1 MREKRNYISKLIIA
15 FICFFGIGRFFSLI
29 INLIGLDVQKFN
41 YVDLAYYDTFI
52 ELVLTI
58 IVIILYKKCLRKD
71 IVLFK
76 LNKKDYI
83 NKILNYLVL
92 FIGVKISSS
101 LISGFLSVI
110 LGYEIVDSEN
120 QSAVINLV
128 KSAPLMMMISTT
140 ILAPIVEEGVF
151 RLSLR
156 KIIDN
161 KTVFILISGLIFGL
175 MHIFPTDL
183 SLDFALIQSI
193 TYVTMGFFLAYT
205 YVETNNIWIVIS
217 IHAINNLISMLSILA
232 FM

>member
-41 YVDLAYYDTFI
+41 YVDIAYYDTFI

-92 FIGVKISSS
+92 FIVVKISSS

-128 KSAPLMMMISTT
+128 KSAPLMMMISTV

-161 KTVFILISGLIFGL
+161 KTIFILISGLIFGL

-183 SLDFALIQSI
+183 SLDFALIQAI

-217 IHAINNLISMLSILA
+217 IHAINNLISMLA

>member
-1 MREKRNYISKLIIA
+1 MREKREYISKLIIA
-15 FICFFGIGRFFSLI
+15 FICFFEIGRFFSLI
-29 INLIGLDVQKFN
+29 ISLIGLKVQKFN

-52 ELVLTI
+52 ELILTI
-58 IVIILYKKCLRKD
+58 IIILLYKKCLRKD

-83 NKILNYLVL
+83 NKILNYFVL
-92 FIGVKISSS
+92 FIAIKISSS
-101 LISGFLSVI
+101 LITGFLSVI
-110 LGYEIVDSEN
+110 LGYDLVDSEN
-120 QSAVINLV
+120 QSAIISLT
-128 KSAPLMMMISTT
+128 KSAPLMMLISTS

-161 KTVFILISGLIFGL
+161 KTIFILISGLIFGL

-183 SLDFALIQSI
+183 SLYFALIQAI

-205 YVETNNIWIVIS
+205 YVETNNIWIVIC

>member
-1 MREKRNYISKLIIA
+1 MKEKREYISKLIIA

-29 INLIGLDVQKFN
+29 IKLIGLNVQKVN

-52 ELVLTI
+52 ELILTI
-58 IVIILYKKCLRKD
+58 IIILLYKKCLRKD

-83 NKILNYLVL
+83 NKILNYFVL
-92 FIGVKISSS
+92 FIVIKISSS
-101 LISGFLSVI
+101 LITGFLSVI
-110 LGYEIVDSEN
+110 LGYDLVDSEN
-120 QSAVINLV
+120 QSAIISLT
-128 KSAPLMMMISTT
+128 KSAPLMMLISTT

-161 KTVFILISGLIFGL
+161 KTIFILISGLIFGL

>member
-1 MREKRNYISKLIIA
+1 MKEKREYISKLIIA
-15 FICFFGIGRFFSLI
+15 FVCFFGIGRFFSLF
-29 INLIGLDVQKFN
+29 INLIGLNIQKFN

-52 ELVLTI
+52 ELLLTI
-58 IVIILYKKCLRKD
+58 IIIILYKKCLRKD
-71 IVLFK
+71 FVLFK

-83 NKILNYLVL
+83 NKILNYFIL
-92 FIGVKISSS
+92 FIVVKISSS
-101 LISGFLSVI
+101 LITSFLSI
-110 LGYEIVDSEN
+110 LLGYEITDSEN
-120 QSAVINLV
+120 QSIVVSLT
-128 KSAPLMMMISTT
+128 KSAPVMMLISVTF
-140 ILAPIVEEGVF
+140 LAPIVEEGVF

-161 KTVFILISGLIFGL
+161 KTIFILISGLIFGL

-183 SLDFALIQSI
+183 NLDYALIQSI

-217 IHAINNLISMLSILA
+217 LHALNNLISMLAVLA

>member
-92 FIGVKISSS
+92 FIVVKISSS

-120 QSAVINLV
+120 QSAVINLA

-193 TYVTMGFFLAYT
+193 TYVTMGFILAYT

>member
-1 MREKRNYISKLIIA
+1 MKEKREYISKLIIA
-15 FICFFGIGRFFSLI
+15 FICFFEIGRFFSLI
-29 INLIGLDVQKFN
+29 INLIGLNVQKFN

-58 IVIILYKKCLRKD
+58 IIILLYKKCLRKD

-83 NKILNYLVL
+83 NKILNYFIL
-92 FIGVKISSS
+92 FIVIKISSS
-101 LISGFLSVI
+101 LITGFLSVI
-110 LGYEIVDSEN
+110 LGYDLVDSEN
-120 QSAVINLV
+120 QSAIISLT
-128 KSAPLMMMISTT
+128 KSAPLMMLISTS

-161 KTVFILISGLIFGL
+161 KTLFILISGLIFGL

-183 SLDFALIQSI
+183 SLDFALIQAI